1 MMPGSLAALA
11 SATAVFIA
19 SHVVLSSLPI
29 RSRLVAAL
37 GENGFRAGYSLVAIA
52 LLVWVV
58 MAYNA
63 APVVEA
69 WPPPTG
75 LRHLSLVIMPVA
87 CVFLVAGLTTANP
100 TVVGADTAARIA
112 SGPVGIFRI
121 TRHPVMWAVALWGI
135 AHVLANGDA
144 AGLILFG
151 GFTILAIAGA
161 AHSDFRRQALLAERW
176 TAYRAQTSFIP
187 FKAVLLR
194 QTALRFREIGW
205 ARLAGGLALF
215 AVLLLAHPWLFG
227 VSPLYD

>member
-1 MMPGSLAALA
+1 
-11 SATAVFIA
+11 
-19 SHVVLSSLPI
+19 
-29 RSRLVAAL
+29 
-37 GENGFRAGYSLVAIA
+37 
-52 LLVWVV
+52 
-58 MAYNA
+58 
-63 APVVEA
+63 
-69 WPPPTG
+69 
-75 LRHLSLVIMPVA
+75 
-87 CVFLVAGLTTANP
+87 TTANP